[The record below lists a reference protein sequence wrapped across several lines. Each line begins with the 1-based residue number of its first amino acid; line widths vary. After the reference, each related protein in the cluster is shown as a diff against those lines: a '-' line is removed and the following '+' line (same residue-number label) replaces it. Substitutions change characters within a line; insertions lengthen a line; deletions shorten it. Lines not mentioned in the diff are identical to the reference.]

1 MTKPFSITDA
11 SPLPT
16 GTLIEASAG
25 TGKTHTVAQYVTK
38 AIATDDTLRIGEILV
53 TTYTRN
59 AAAELKE
66 RIRGRLVVTSLLLKG
81 KPTPAGYTPDDLD
94 DQLLSMPNHADMA
107 RRLDRAAAE
116 FDTAMIGTIHAVCSR
131 LLRLGGIEAVEP
143 SDERDRDRVVE
154 EVVNDAVVAEAVAG
168 RHWEEK
174 ELEKLVKHRMADP
187 FLEIVLAPEPCPED
201 EQALRT
207 RLRELIESCT
217 AKAQA
222 RMQASPGFDGLLVM
236 TWETVAD
243 RPGDTPA
250 DLQRKE
256 ALRKSL
262 RDKFKLTIVDEAQ
275 DTNRLQWELFHTIFP
290 PTGRNVLIAVGDPK
304 QAIYGF
310 RGADVTAYV
319 SHAQDGVPLEGDAL
333 PRRTLSVNRR
343 SDGPLLDGLNAVM
356 DGATFGPG
364 ITYQEVTAAPERDAS
379 QLTGLRPVEFL
390 DVGATSL
397 VEATV
402 RKVHE
407 VLTRPHF
414 KPTEPRPF
422 LPREVCVLVRT
433 NATGSAIAR
442 RLLELKIPAVTE
454 GTASVMEGQM
464 AADLRC
470 LFEAMEKPSDSGRSR
485 QAAAT
490 AFFGRGFDEVA
501 GLQETDLQKIRA
513 EIAALH
519 ATLQR
524 RGVAAM
530 AADIMADGEMVRR
543 IATGEGGD
551 RQIVDFAHVV
561 ELLNDRTGGR
571 GCHARQMLEHVAA
584 LASQPAT
591 AELVSR
597 RVESDAEAVT
607 IMTVHAA
614 KGLQFPCV
622 LVVHG
627 WSPARSSNKP
637 EIFHRDWQRF
647 LDISKAIPNGD
658 IPQSAKNAARD
669 ADNQELRR
677 LIYVAV
683 TRPQHHLCVLRTD
696 SWQQSLL
703 ADVLRHSP
711 VSHDG
716 IDPAQAENIAVRSAA
731 DLPRPTRWAATPATK
746 PIGIAAV
753 PPTVEQTYRRT
764 SYSGIVKALS
774 RGSVNHHDREDHGND
789 EEAFADSAT
798 AAVGDDDTPD
808 VASSAVAS
816 ATEPDLS
823 SFKIASLPAG
833 TAFGTIAH
841 DCFELIEAG
850 PNVSEADLR
859 SRVKHVVD
867 TVATARFMQ
876 EHRDVFATMLAD
888 AMLTPFGGPA
898 DAPFRTLRFADFG
911 QEDRLVEMNFEMAMA
926 TLASGVRA
934 RHVGSVLG
942 QFVTDLPH
950 DAPLVRYAAQLAGPQ
965 FDVPL
970 AGLINGA
977 IDAVFR
983 LPGSTSDDPRLLIA
997 DYKTNKLHD
1006 RDAQNPLAFYAP
1018 TRLFGAMKSHHYLL
1032 QSLVYGT
1039 AVWRVL
1045 RWKLGPRK
1053 PAGWDPGE
1061 CIAGVVYGFVRGM
1074 KGGNTPED
1082 AAGGRYGVFTWQPP
1096 EGIWRR
1102 LSDLFAGD
1110 LSGVKQ

>member
-11 SPLPT
+11 TPLPT
-16 GTLIEASAG
+16 GTLVEASAG
-25 TGKTHTVAQYVTK
+25 TGKTHSVAQIVTK
-38 AIATDDTLRIGEILV
+38 AIATDDALRIGEILV

-59 AAAELKE
+59 AAAELRE
-66 RIRGRLVVTSLLLKG
+66 RIRSRLVVTSLLLKG
-81 KPTPAGYTPDDLD
+81 KPAPAGYTPDDLD
-94 DQLLSMPNHADMA
+94 EQLLSMPNSAEMA

-116 FDTAMIGTIHAVCSR
+116 FDTSLIGTIHAVCSR
-131 LLRLGGIEAVEP
+131 LLRLGGIEAAEP
-143 SDERDRDRVVE
+143 SDDQDRDRVVE

-168 RHWEEK
+168 RHWQET
-174 ELEKLVKHRMADP
+174 ELTKLVKHCMADP
-187 FLEIVLAPEPCPED
+187 FLEFAPDPEPCPED
-201 EQALRT
+201 ERLLRQ
-207 RLRELIESCT
+207 RLRELIRSCRD
-217 AKAQA
+217 KARG
-222 RMQASPGFDGLLVM
+222 RMQASPGFDELLVM
-236 TWETVAD
+236 TWAEIAD
-243 RPGDTPA
+243 QATDTAA
-250 DLQRKE
+250 DAQRKE
-256 ALRKSL
+256 AFRKLL
-262 RDKFKLTIVDEAQ
+262 RDRFKLAIVDEAQ
-275 DTNRLQWELFHTIFP
+275 DTNRLQWELFHAVFP
-290 PTGRNVLIAVGDPK
+290 PTGKNVLIAVGDPK

-319 SHAQDGVPLEGDAL
+319 NHAQDGVPLEDESL
-333 PRRTLSVNRR
+333 PQRTLSVNRR

-364 ITYQEVTAAPERDAS
+364 ISYQEVTPAPERTAS
-379 QLTGLRPVEFL
+379 QLTGLWPVEFL
-390 DVGATSL
+390 DVGPMPL
-397 VEATV
+397 VEAAV
-402 RKVHE
+402 RKVNE

-422 LPREVCVLVRT
+422 LPHEVCVLVRS

-442 RLLELKIPAVTE
+442 RLLEFKIPAVTE

-470 LFEAMEKPSDSGRSR
+470 LFEAMEKPSDSGRAR

-490 AFFGRGFDEVA
+490 TFFGRRFEEVA
-501 GLQETDLQKIRA
+501 KLEETDLQKIRA
-513 EIAALH
+513 QIAALH

-524 RGVAAM
+524 KGVAAM
-530 AADIMADGEMVRR
+530 AADIMADGAMVRR
-543 IATGEGGD
+543 IAMGDGGD
-551 RQIVDFAHVV
+551 RQIVDFAHIV

-571 GCHARQMLEHVAA
+571 GCHARQMLEHVAT
-584 LASQPAT
+584 LANQPAT
-591 AELVSR
+591 TDLVSR

-627 WSPARSSNKP
+627 WSPTKSSSKP
-637 EIFHRDWQRF
+637 EIFHREGVRL
-647 LDISKAIPNGD
+647 LDISKAIPDGD
-658 IPQSAKNAARD
+658 IPKAVREAARD
-669 ADNQELRR
+669 ADNDELRR

-683 TRPQHHLCVLRTD
+683 TRPQHHLCVLRNGE
-696 SWQQSLL
+696 WQESLL
-703 ADVLRHSP
+703 ADVLRQSP
-711 VSHDG
+711 ICNDG
-716 IDPAQAENIAVRSAA
+716 IDPAHAESLAVRSAG
-731 DLPRPTRWAATPATK
+731 DLATPVPWTRAPATK
-746 PIGIAAV
+746 AIGIAAM

-764 SYSGIVKALS
+764 SYSGIAKAAARTTANGHDHDGHGHDEDLLADATTA
-774 RGSVNHHDREDHGND
+774 GPCNEDEPAAAPPTSV
-789 EEAFADSAT
+789 
-798 AAVGDDDTPD
+798 AAPEPD
-808 VASSAVAS
+808 VSGF
-816 ATEPDLS
+816 E
-823 SFKIASLPAG
+823 IAPLPAG
-833 TAFGTIAH
+833 TTFGTIAH

-850 PNVSEADLR
+850 PVMPEDQLR
-859 SRVKHVVD
+859 SHVRKVVD

-876 EHRDVFATMLAD
+876 DHRNAFAAMLAD
-888 AMLTPFGGPA
+888 AMFTPFGGPA

-911 QEDRLVEMNFEMAMA
+911 KDDHLVEMNFEMAMA

-934 RHVGSVLG
+934 RHVGSVLQRFIG
-942 QFVTDLPH
+942 ALPP
-950 DAPLVRYAAQLAGPQ
+950 DAPLARYAADLAGPQ

-983 LPGSTSDDPRLLIA
+983 LPGSTRDDPRLLIA

-1006 RDAQNPLAFYAP
+1006 HDAENPLAFYAP
-1018 TRLFGAMKSHHYLL
+1018 AKLFGAMASHHYLL

-1039 AVWRVL
+1039 AVWRML

-1074 KGGNTPED
+1074 KGAATPED
-1082 AAGGRYGVFTWQPP
+1082 ATGGRYGVFTWQPP
-1096 EGIWRR
+1096 EGIWQR

-1110 LSGVKQ
+1110 LSGVEQ